1 MMGIP
6 AFNQVRRGGCQND
19 ELWQAALES
28 KKNSHPPIP
37 TRDKSSSST
46 YNINQV
52 GILNTGNVTNHG
64 DQIGEQLP

>member
-6 AFNQVRRGGCQND
+6 AFNQVRRGGCQNY
-19 ELWQAALES
+19 ELWKAALES
-28 KKNSHPPIP
+28 KKNSHLPIP
-37 TRDKSSSST
+37 TRDSSSSRN

-64 DQIGEQLP
+64 GQIGEQLP